1 MVITGVG
8 DRISERIR
16 ALVYLDAF
24 LPQDGQSLFDINVP
38 ANTQMFIDNA
48 GKIGGLGVPPPPAAF
63 FNVNPD
69 DAQRVD
75 ELATPFPIGCFT
87 EKIKLSGKHNGIKK
101 HVYVHSTVLPR
112 ESPFKPFYERVK
124 NDPAWSAHT
133 LACGHDAMLD
143 LPDDPVEV
151 RTNGAAPAP
160 GKERGERAQGHQ
172 RGQGV
177 AERER
182 PRPPGQQQR
191 RGDDRQPGPDDGERP
206 PELEAPVVHRDGF
219 QFPDERQSDHALS
232 GKHGIAAKVPFFL
245 VRTAP
250 LLAQGQPPCNGGNGK
265 SPSMGGRAGWF
276 RLEEAPQLS
285 QPPGGLRSGCAGP
298 DFQARLA
305 SACSFSKM
313 ATVVRNTVSGI
324 SEMLSMPC
332 STRNCAK
339 SG

>member
-1 MVITGVG
+1 MATFVLVHGAWSGGWCYFKVAERLRALGHLVFTPTLTGQGERAHLTGTAINLTMHIIDVLNVFHYERLNDVVLAGHSYGGMVITGVG

-87 EKIKLSGKHNGIKK
+87 EKIRLSGKQNSIKK

-143 LPDDPVEV
+143 LPDDVT
-151 RTNGAAPAP
+151 RIL
-160 GKERGERAQGHQ
+160 
-172 RGQGV
+172 
-177 AERER
+177 
-182 PRPPGQQQR
+182 
-191 RGDDRQPGPDDGERP
+191 
-206 PELEAPVVHRDGF
+206 LEAV
-219 QFPDERQSDHALS
+219 
-232 GKHGIAAKVPFFL
+232 
-245 VRTAP
+245 
-250 LLAQGQPPCNGGNGK
+250 
-265 SPSMGGRAGWF
+265 
-276 RLEEAPQLS
+276 
-285 QPPGGLRSGCAGP
+285 
-298 DFQARLA
+298 
-305 SACSFSKM
+305 
-313 ATVVRNTVSGI
+313 
-324 SEMLSMPC
+324 
-332 STRNCAK
+332 
-339 SG
+339 